1 MSGLLDSKKR
11 ILDTIITNEGRRQ
24 LARGRLRIRFA
35 TFTDQDAYYE
45 SDPVSGSTDA
55 SQRPHL
61 EAFNRPQDTLTFESD
76 DVGDLI
82 RAPGGDFGVQNG
94 KILIPS
100 ENYQTF
106 LSGSESLEYV
116 DDLFASSS
124 NAYTQLYAISSEQ
137 FDEDNNTFSIDRESV
152 NFSVIDEMFSTPN
165 KPFINV
171 DDAASLFQ
179 DIRMSQAKNFRFLP
193 PINKPTQQNR
203 QGTLLAR
210 YNRIDQGDVLTYD
223 QIIAGLRGKENVT
236 INFDS
241 TSYDN
246 NIVVQIF
253 DVRQDSV
260 MKLDVIDYGEFIT
273 EDSNKRVYFVGKIIK
288 DSRGAS
294 TFINIFTMVMES

>member
-55 SQRPHL
+55 SLRPHL

-82 RAPGGDFGVQNG
+82 RAPGGDFGVSNG

-137 FDEDNNTFSIDRESV
+137 FDEDNNIFSIDREKI
-152 NFSVIDEMFSTPN
+152 NFTLTNNTLQNQNI
-165 KPFINV
+165 KQALV
-171 DDAASLFQ
+171 DDIESLFQ
-179 DIRMSQAKNFRFLP
+179 DKRMSHAKNFRFLP
-193 PINKPTQQNR
+193 PINKPSIENPN
-203 QGTLLAR
+203 GTLLAR
-210 YNRIDQGDVLTYD
+210 YNRIDQGDEMMYD
-223 QIIAGLRGKENVT
+223 KIVADLAGKDVVT
-236 INFDS
+236 INFDN
-241 TSYDN
+241 TSYEN
-246 NIVVQIF
+246 NIVIQLF
-253 DVRQDSV
+253 DIRQDSV
-260 MKLDVIDYGEFIT
+260 KKLDVIDYGEFVT
-273 EDSNKRVYFVGKIIK
+273 DDSNKHVYFIGKILK

-294 TFINIFTMVMES
+294 TFVNIFTLVTES

>member
-45 SDPVSGSTDA
+45 SDPASGSTDA

-152 NFSVIDEMFSTPN
+152 NFSVTNEMFSAPN
-165 KPFINV
+165 TSFVTV

-179 DIRMSQAKNFRFLP
+179 DIRMTQARNFMFMP
-193 PINKPTQQNR
+193 PINKSSPGRT
-203 QGTLLAR
+203 GGILAN
-210 YNRIDQGDVLTYD
+210 YNRIDQGDSLTYE
-223 QIIAGLRGKENVT
+223 QIMAELKDSENVT
-236 INFDS
+236 INFNS
-241 TSYDN
+241 TSYEN
-246 NIVVQIF
+246 NLVMQMF

-260 MKLDVIDYGEFIT
+260 KKLDVIDYGEFII
-273 EDSNKRVYFVGKIIK
+273 ENSSKHVYFIGRILK
-288 DSRGAS
+288 DSRGSA
-294 TFINIFTMVMES
+294 TFINIFTLVTES

>member
-137 FDEDNNTFSIDRESV
+137 FDEDNNTFSVDRESV
-152 NFSVIDEMFSTPN
+152 NFMLTNNTLQNQNI
-165 KPFINV
+165 KQALV
-171 DDAASLFQ
+171 DDIESLFQ
-179 DIRMSQAKNFRFLP
+179 DKRLSHAKNFKFLP
-193 PINKPTQQNR
+193 PINKPSIENPN
-203 QGTLLAR
+203 GTLLAR
-210 YNRIDQGDVLTYD
+210 YNRIDQGDEMMYD
-223 QIIAGLRGKENVT
+223 KIAADLAGKDVVT
-236 INFDS
+236 INFDN
-241 TSYDN
+241 TSYEN
-246 NIVVQIF
+246 NIVMQLF
-253 DVRQDSV
+253 DIRQDSV
-260 MKLDVIDYGEFIT
+260 KKLDVIDYGEFVT
-273 EDSNKRVYFVGKIIK
+273 DDSNKHVYFIGRIFK
-288 DSRGAS
+288 DSRGSS
-294 TFINIFTMVMES
+294 TFVNIFTLVTES